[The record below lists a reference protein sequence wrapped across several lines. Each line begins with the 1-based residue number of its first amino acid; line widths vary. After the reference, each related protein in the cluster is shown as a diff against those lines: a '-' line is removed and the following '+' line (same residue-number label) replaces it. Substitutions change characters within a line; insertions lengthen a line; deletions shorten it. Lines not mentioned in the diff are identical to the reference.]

1 MGAIIGGLYAS
12 GMKTAELRR
21 FILEELDI
29 SSFMESSTFK
39 LSGALGK
46 LFQAGKALGNVTAKP
61 GMDTGAK
68 VLALLEQFSGGKN
81 IEDCAIPFLCN
92 AVDICSG
99 EELVFRSGSLA
110 KAVRASMSFPLVF
123 EPLVDGERCFVDGGV
138 ADNMPVKA
146 AREAG
151 AALGIRRVLAVDT
164 RKWRR
169 VPPEYFK
176 NGINVMLRSFDV
188 LVRMLEHNRLDANSR
203 TAGNRSARRRADLV
217 LYAVDKSSAFDFS
230 RKQEI
235 LALGEEAVRTSRTEL
250 EAFFGGGIG
259 SLLARRRYR
268 DCGIRLDTY
277 YGRDHA

>member
-1 MGAIIGGLYAS
+1 
-12 GMKTAELRR
+12 MKTGELKR
-21 FILEELDI
+21 FILEELDLA
-29 SSFMESSTFK
+29 SFMESSAFK

-46 LFQAGKALGNVTAKP
+46 IFQAGKVLGNITAKP
-61 GMDTGAK
+61 GIDTGAR

-123 EPLVDGERCFVDGGV
+123 EPLADGGRCLVDGGV

-151 AALGIRRVLAVDT
+151 AVLGIRKVLAVNT
-164 RKWRR
+164 QKWRL

-176 NGINVMLRSFDV
+176 SGINVMLRSFDV
-188 LVRMLEHNRLDANSR
+188 LVRILENNRL
-203 TAGNRSARRRADLV
+203 AGKGRAARADLT
-217 LYAVDKSSAFDFS
+217 LYAMDKSSVFDFS
-230 RKQEI
+230 RKREI
-235 LALGEEAVRTSRTEL
+235 LALGEEAVRISRAEL
-250 EAFFGGGIG
+250 DGFFGGGIR
-259 SLLARRRYR
+259 SFLARRGYK

-277 YGRDHA
+277 YGSNDAPAE